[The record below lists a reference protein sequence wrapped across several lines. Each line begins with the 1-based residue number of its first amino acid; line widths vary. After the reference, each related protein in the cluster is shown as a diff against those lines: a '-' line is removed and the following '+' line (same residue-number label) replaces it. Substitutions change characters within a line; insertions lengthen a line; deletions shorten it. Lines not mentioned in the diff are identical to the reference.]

1 MSHESGIPLT
11 AGSKG
16 EVTGRLMLPLKSS
29 RRPGGGMTDKR
40 AGKSVIEQVRNLSN
54 TSGIKKYTLYTLS
67 LSLVTVVVYVVTFI
81 LLFQVKAVSTTFNAV
96 TSLVSS
102 TLNHSLSST
111 LSLSHSI
118 QLLTAISVM
127 DNDGSSLIDDQ
138 EYNSHDTSSL
148 STIAILEGV
157 LAQLHGSAAAGFYVL
172 LTQLDL
178 CGGENAT
185 KTLVVTEDV
194 SNISSGLN
202 NVLDAISDIEY
213 VLYPPFASSTEPPST
228 ISDTDLYT
236 LTSQAAS
243 VVAGL
248 ANELDDFSNS
258 GILEGPL
265 VDLFSTTSLDVL
277 SYSNTDASAASSAG
291 VSVRMSASSF
301 LSEFFSSIHGIGAS
315 LSVLALELHDNTADP
330 IDKNVILD
338 GVLGSASM
346 VKISGYYIDD
356 IADIIIHSQSLFIQ
370 GNSSLVKD
378 IQWKSNELML
388 EYSMHRI
395 RIFFIFSLVCNVVSI
410 IVECLVMYI
419 VSMGVGFAGRIHTG
433 IITNLA
439 NLPTIWQKYIL
450 LSVGKRLNADTEGK
464 EEKEEE
470 EVYNMSHPILKQK
483 PRSLT
488 EKSRGKHSGMYI
500 IMFGIF
506 AVTAIVLPFII
517 ISLKARGSGQGMLL
531 SSAVAY
537 GSLSSVLDSGVSA
550 TNNSLWGFLIEIK
563 NVQDDASVGAPLD
576 TLILDTDILA
586 TTYDWKGFSNYSDN
600 FTPLLIQSS
609 SATDLS
615 DLQDLV
621 SFLAYG
627 NSSLL
632 ELDVDMDNWTG
643 VSLKHTPNMFDTL
656 FKLRCSRNT
665 TQYSGITPPA
675 SILDRGIIEPI
686 SSSLLC
692 DEDTAS
698 FVETVAQDIE
708 SMKNVHGVSDVIDGV
723 YRQQVQILS
732 QEVSDSLAAPYS
744 LPPIAYSANEGLHFL
759 LHGDVFQPWK
769 ALSTSNQNDF
779 VPFFDS
785 INQYL

>member
-1 MSHESGIPLT
+1 MVPDENEIPEGQREGDLREE
-11 AGSKG
+11 AGEAKEADSIGETMVDENEIPEDQDEGKEEHDQRRRPRKVELDKKE
-16 EVTGRLMLPLKSS
+16 EVT
-29 RRPGGGMTDKR
+29 
-40 AGKSVIEQVRNLSN
+40 E
-54 TSGIKKYTLYTLS
+54 
-67 LSLVTVVVYVVTFI
+67 
-81 LLFQVKAVSTTFNAV
+81 
-96 TSLVSS
+96 
-102 TLNHSLSST
+102 
-111 LSLSHSI
+111 
-118 QLLTAISVM
+118 
-127 DNDGSSLIDDQ
+127 
-138 EYNSHDTSSL
+138 E
-148 STIAILEGV
+148 
-157 LAQLHGSAAAGFYVL
+157 
-172 LTQLDL
+172 
-178 CGGENAT
+178 
-185 KTLVVTEDV
+185 
-194 SNISSGLN
+194 
-202 NVLDAISDIEY
+202 
-213 VLYPPFASSTEPPST
+213 
-228 ISDTDLYT
+228 
-236 LTSQAAS
+236 
-243 VVAGL
+243 
-248 ANELDDFSNS
+248 
-258 GILEGPL
+258 
-265 VDLFSTTSLDVL
+265 
-277 SYSNTDASAASSAG
+277 
-291 VSVRMSASSF
+291 
-301 LSEFFSSIHGIGAS
+301 
-315 LSVLALELHDNTADP
+315 
-330 IDKNVILD
+330 
-338 GVLGSASM
+338 
-346 VKISGYYIDD
+346 
-356 IADIIIHSQSLFIQ
+356 
-370 GNSSLVKD
+370 
-378 IQWKSNELML
+378 
-388 EYSMHRI
+388 
-395 RIFFIFSLVCNVVSI
+395 
-410 IVECLVMYI
+410 
-419 VSMGVGFAGRIHTG
+419 
-433 IITNLA
+433 
-439 NLPTIWQKYIL
+439 
-450 LSVGKRLNADTEGK
+450 K

-785 INQYL
+785 INQYLFIVVGCVSVLYLLTRIIIISISNAYVATETLQSEIVLRSIPKSVFYSSHEVRTILETKEK